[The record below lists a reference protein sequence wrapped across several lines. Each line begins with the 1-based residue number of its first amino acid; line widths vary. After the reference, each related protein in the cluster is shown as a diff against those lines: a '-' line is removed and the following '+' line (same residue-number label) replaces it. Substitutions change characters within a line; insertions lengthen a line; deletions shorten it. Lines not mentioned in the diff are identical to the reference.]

1 MIILTQGIFYNCF
14 FVLYLLSPKTAHRVV
29 GYFEEE
35 AVISY
40 TEYLAG
46 VDSGK
51 YENVPAPKIAIDY
64 WKLSPDAR
72 LREVIIAVRDD
83 EAGHRDVNH
92 DFANQLN

>member
-1 MIILTQGIFYNCF
+1 M
-14 FVLYLLSPKTAHRVV
+14 LYLISPKTAHRVV

-51 YENVPAPKIAIDY
+51 YNNVPAPKIAIDY

-72 LREVIIAVRDD
+72 LREVIIVVRDD

-92 DFANQLN
+92 DFANQLS

>member
-1 MIILTQGIFYNCF
+1 
-14 FVLYLLSPKTAHRVV
+14 VV

-51 YENVPAPKIAIDY
+51 YENIPAPKIAIDY
-64 WKLSPDAR
+64 WKLAPTAR

-83 EAGHRDVNH
+83 EANHRDINH
-92 DFANQLN
+92 AFAQSLG